1 MAVIGQVS
9 VPVASWC
16 TLWFFRPLFWLS
28 MLSVAEVHCAC
39 RDKVW
44 GSCLVPFQRAMSCIV
59 YCRVRLFQTVGGM
72 CICQRIVGSRMR

>member
-16 TLWFFRPLFWLS
+16 TLWFFRPLFWLR

-39 RDKVW
+39 SVAVDKVC
-44 GSCLVPFQRAMSCIV
+44 GSRLVLFQKAMSYIV
-59 YCRVRLFQTVGGM
+59 YCRVRRFSDGAWYVYLSA
-72 CICQRIVGSRMR
+72 RSR